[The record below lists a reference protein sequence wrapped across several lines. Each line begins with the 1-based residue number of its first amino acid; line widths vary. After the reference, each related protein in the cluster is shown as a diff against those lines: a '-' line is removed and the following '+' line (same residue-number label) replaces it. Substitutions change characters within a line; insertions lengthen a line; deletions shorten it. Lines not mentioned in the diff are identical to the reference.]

1 MSDST
6 TIASFIGMP
15 GPQHP
20 DVEGRALGSAALTYF
35 LSAGSERIG
44 LSAAAAEQLR
54 NGCIE
59 VQAYCNMTVLILVYV
74 HYGNCVFNHGNFVS
88 MQRY

>member
-1 MSDST
+1 
-6 TIASFIGMP
+6 MP

-59 VQAYCNMTVLILVYV
+59 VHAYCNMTVLTLVYV
-74 HYGNCVFNHGNFVS
+74 HYGNCVFDHGNFVS
-88 MQRY
+88 LQRC